1 MIGNVRSKASLS
13 AVIRAKGNIVGSISS
28 KTVIGDIS
36 IGTVKIIRRDFPN
49 YRGQYV
55 VRPNLTVQ
63 VLETKNKSLLRD
75 VVVHEIP
82 YAETSNT
89 SGGYTAIIGG

>member
-13 AVIRAKGNIVGSISS
+13 AVIQAKDNIVGSINS

-36 IGTVKIIRRDFPN
+36 IGTVKIIRRDYPN
-49 YRGQYV
+49 YRGPFV

-82 YAETSNT
+82 YAETSNP

>member
-1 MIGNVRSKASLS
+1 MIGNVKSKTSLN
-13 AVIRAKGNIVGSISS
+13 ATISS
-28 KTVIGDIS
+28 KGLVQGSINSSTILGDIT

-55 VRPNLTVQ
+55 VRPNLSVQ

-82 YAETSNT
+82 YAETSNL

>member
-1 MIGNVRSKASLS
+1 MIGNVKSKTSLN
-13 AVIRAKGNIVGSISS
+13 ATISS
-28 KTVIGDIS
+28 KGLVQGSINSSTILGDIT

-55 VRPNLTVQ
+55 VRPNLSVQ

-82 YAETSNT
+82 YTETSNP

>member
-1 MIGNVRSKASLS
+1 MIGNVRSKTSLN
-13 AVIRAKGNIVGSISS
+13 AVISS
-28 KTVIGDIS
+28 KSTLKGSVNSSTILGDIK
-36 IGTVKIIRRDFPN
+36 IGTVQIVRRDFPN
-49 YRGQYV
+49 YRGNYV
-55 VRPNLTVQ
+55 VIPNLTVQ

-82 YAETSNT
+82 YAETSNP